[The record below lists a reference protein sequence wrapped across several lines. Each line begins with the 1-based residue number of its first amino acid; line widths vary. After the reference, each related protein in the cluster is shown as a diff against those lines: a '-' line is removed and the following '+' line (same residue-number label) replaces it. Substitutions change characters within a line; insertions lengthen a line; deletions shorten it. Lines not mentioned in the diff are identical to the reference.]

1 MLKNSKK
8 IAISNHFLI
17 SIAFIVLMFTFVGVC
32 MDDVCASD
40 LNQNATGIEN
50 ELNIE
55 DKLGNSQE
63 NILNTNL
70 NEQQTFGVDPNN
82 EISLLNGGKFS
93 DIRDAINSAKK
104 DYVIKLGGT
113 FKAEKEFDPI
123 IIDKRLTIMSDSS
136 ATLDGRGLTHIFI
149 VDEGA
154 AKTTLKNL
162 KIINGYRSST
172 AAGIYVKTHDV
183 KITGCE
189 FKNNDGHHGSAICTP
204 NDNYTARNLLVEN
217 CKFIKNH
224 AVTHAG
230 AIVAMADNSRIY
242 NCTFDSNNAYDPT
255 GVRSAVGGAIQIGMD
270 KFRSRGYVY
279 DCVFKNNWV
288 KPTVEASH
296 GGAGCVRDGV
306 EYRNCIFINNSAS
319 QGGALTMHASGLIK
333 NCTFINNSALYYG
346 GAVSTG
352 FSDMDMNLKI
362 QNCIFEGNAAPKGG
376 AVQLKGTNIEIIN
389 SKFDNN
395 NASQTGG
402 AVNIMAKTVNV
413 ADSTFNN
420 NIAYVDGG
428 AIFVTGEN
436 TQIAGSSFISND
448 AIPDLDKL
456 DDGLGGAIYIN
467 SSYASIKNNKFYYNT
482 ARNGSAIYYDKYGL
496 NLNLTNNILFENQ
509 AWVYAL
515 PIYAHDIYYG
525 EVENIGSIIHG
536 GNNIGKY
543 NNLSVSNAIYNG
555 ANHANIVVD
564 GENPVLGATTNGHLY
579 QDDREYNMNI
589 LLTVVHED
597 GSVVYNKTLNS
608 DCFGEV
614 KDSLKNLKVGKY
626 YVSAKHYEDT
636 YYKGITNT
644 TTFKVTA
651 QADGKIRKSVS
662 SNVIDYRGIV
672 VWTLNIANNGPSNAT
687 KLVIRDVLP
696 EGLIYIE
703 DDTNG
708 AYNHATGT
716 LTIDFLEVG
725 EVYTINI
732 KTRVNKTGEITNNA
746 NVTAKEYDYN
756 LTNNHDNSTVKVNPA
771 CDLAVEKTCNVSSVN
786 LTSLVQWTIKV
797 TNNGPDVATGVVVR
811 DVLPESLIWVSD
823 SGNYD
828 HNSGEWIIG
837 TLNKGTSAILKIITK
852 VNKTGAIENGASVSG
867 NQKDYD
873 ESNNYDSAIVD
884 VNPAADLGIVKKVSD
899 SAVNYNDVVR
909 WTLIVTNYGPD
920 AATGVVISDVLPEG
934 FVYINSTRP
943 YSNGKINIGN
953 LAKGASV
960 SVDIDTKVNVTGTFV
975 NVASV
980 KGNEFDHNLNNNKDN
995 VSVFVKPAAD
1005 LSVIKLVNNSSP
1017 DLLDVVEWTLTVRN
1031 NGPDVATGVVVR
1043 DVLPESLIWV
1053 RDSGNYNY
1061 NSGVW
1066 TVGTLNKG
1074 ASASLKIVTRVNKT
1088 GNIVNHV
1095 SVSGNEFDF
1104 DMSNNNASRSVYVD
1118 PAADLG
1124 IVKLVSD
1131 SAVNYNDVVRW
1142 TLIVTNYGPDAAT
1155 GVVISDVLPEGFV
1168 YINSTRPYSNGKIN
1182 IGNLAKGAS
1191 VSVDID
1197 TKVNVT
1203 GTFVNVASVKGNE
1216 FDHNLNNNKD
1226 NVSVFVK
1233 PAADLSVIKLVNNS
1247 SPDLLDVVEWTLTV
1261 RNNGPDVATGVVVRD
1276 VLPESLIWV
1285 RDSGNYNYNSGV
1297 WTVGTLNKG
1306 ASASLKIVTRVNKTG
1321 NIVNHVSVSGNEFD
1335 FDMSNNNASRS
1346 VYVNPAADLG
1356 IVKLVSNSV
1365 VNYTDVVRWTLIVT
1379 NYGPDAASGVK
1390 IYDTLP
1396 KGFIYINSTKKY
1408 SNGMIEI
1415 GSLAKGASVSV
1426 DIDTK
1431 VNVTGTFVNVASV
1444 KGNEY
1449 DHNPSNNKANVSI
1462 LVKPA
1467 SDLIVGKKV
1476 NNTKPNY
1483 NDLVTWTITVTNVG
1497 PDSASGVVVREMLP
1511 KSLIWINDSGLGKYD
1526 KNTGVWNI
1534 GSMNIGET
1542 KSLIITTL
1550 VNATGEVTNNVTVTG
1565 NEFDYNRSNNKDNE
1579 TINVSKAADVEVIKF
1594 ANSSYANYLQ
1604 FIKWTVIAKNNGPD
1618 KANGIYIEE
1627 ILPEGLKLIK
1637 YTATK
1642 GFYDNNMW
1650 AFCCLENG
1658 ESQTLE
1664 LLCQVTKTGTL
1675 TNIVTINANEYDP
1688 NKSNNKDNESILV
1701 PISSDLAIVKTVDES
1716 NPNYGDIVN
1725 WNITVYNNGPDDAY
1739 DVFVF
1744 DLMPE
1749 GLELLEYTASVGN
1762 YHDGTWIINNLANGE
1777 SETLILRCLVKTLDE
1792 VENFANVV
1800 PSEYDWNES
1809 NNNDSEKI
1817 SVNPIADL
1825 AVIKLVNDT
1834 NPNYLNLVKW
1844 TLIVTNYG
1852 PNDATGVTVSDV
1864 IPKGLKI
1871 VDVIGDGEYEDSL
1884 WYVGDLADGE
1894 YKQLDIICKVLTT
1907 GEVTNAAV
1915 IWANQDDPDLEN
1927 NEDEN
1932 YIDVP
1937 PASDISITKTVS
1949 KYQYSVGD
1957 LVKYSIRITNNGPD
1971 NAENIKV
1978 REIMDDNL
1986 LLKSFHASAGDFD
1999 KVNDVWS
2006 LDELDVGKDAILKIN
2021 ALAQK
2026 AGTAKNSVVAESD
2039 NYDPDLNNNN
2049 DTVKVNIFKKDKPDK
2064 NVYKK
2069 HNKQS
2074 NGDLREYSESIL
2086 QKHVAGNPFMVLVLL
2101 FVFTMGAVYGK
2112 NILKKR

>member
-1 MLKNSKK
+1 
-8 IAISNHFLI
+8 
-17 SIAFIVLMFTFVGVC
+17 MFTFVGVC

-82 EISLLNGGKFS
+82 EISLLKGGKFS

-436 TQIAGSSFISND
+436 TQIVGSSFISND

-662 SNVIDYRGIV
+662 SNVIDYRDIV

-797 TNNGPDVATGVVVR
+797 SNNGPDVATGVVVR

-828 HNSGEWIIG
+828 HNSGEWTIG

-899 SAVNYNDVVR
+899 SAVNYTDVVR

-920 AATGVVISDVLPEG
+920 AATGVVISDVLPKG

-960 SVDIDTKVNVTGTFV
+960 SVDIYTKVNVTGTFV

-980 KGNEFDHNLNNNKDN
+980 KGNEYDHNPSNNKAN
-995 VSVFVKPAAD
+995 VSILVKPAAD
-1005 LSVIKLVNNSSP
+1005 LSVVKLVNNSSP

-1053 RDSGNYNY
+1053 RDSGNY
-1061 NSGVW
+1061 
-1066 TVGTLNKG
+1066 
-1074 ASASLKIVTRVNKT
+1074 
-1088 GNIVNHV
+1088 
-1095 SVSGNEFDF
+1095 
-1104 DMSNNNASRSVYVD
+1104 
-1118 PAADLG
+1118 
-1124 IVKLVSD
+1124 
-1131 SAVNYNDVVRW
+1131 
-1142 TLIVTNYGPDAAT
+1142 
-1155 GVVISDVLPEGFV
+1155 
-1168 YINSTRPYSNGKIN
+1168 
-1182 IGNLAKGAS
+1182 
-1191 VSVDID
+1191 
-1197 TKVNVT
+1197 
-1203 GTFVNVASVKGNE
+1203 
-1216 FDHNLNNNKD
+1216 DH
-1226 NVSVFVK
+1226 
-1233 PAADLSVIKLVNNS
+1233 
-1247 SPDLLDVVEWTLTV
+1247 
-1261 RNNGPDVATGVVVRD
+1261 
-1276 VLPESLIWV
+1276 
-1285 RDSGNYNYNSGV
+1285 NSGV

-1356 IVKLVSNSV
+1356 IVKLVSNSA

-1426 DIDTK
+1426 DIYTK

-1483 NDLVTWTITVTNVG
+1483 KDLVTWTITVTNVG
-1497 PDSASGVVVREMLP
+1497 PDSASGVVVREMIP

-1534 GSMNIGET
+1534 GSMSIGET

-1627 ILPEGLKLIK
+1627 ILPEGLKLIS

-1688 NKSNNKDNESILV
+1688 DKSNNKDNESILV

-1834 NPNYLNLVKW
+1834 NPNYLDLVKW

-1864 IPKGLKI
+1864 IPNGLKI
-1871 VDVIGDGEYEDSL
+1871 VDIIGDGEYEDSL
-1884 WYVGDLADGE
+1884 WDVGDLADGE

-1907 GEVTNAAV
+1907 GEITNAAI
-1915 IWANQDDPDLEN
+1915 IWADQDDPDLEN

-1949 KYQYSVGD
+1949 KYKYSVGD
-1957 LVKYSIRITNNGPD
+1957 LVKYSIKVTNNGPD

-1986 LLKSFHASAGDFD
+1986 LLKSFRASAGDFD
-1999 KVNDVWS
+1999 KVNDIWS
-2006 LDELDVGKDAILKIN
+2006 LDELGVGKEAILKIS

-2026 AGTAKNSVVAESD
+2026 AGTAKNIVVAESD
-2039 NYDPDLNNNN
+2039 NYDPDLSNNN

-2074 NGDLREYSESIL
+2074 NGDLRKYSESVL

>member
-1 MLKNSKK
+1 MLKNSK
-8 IAISNHFLI
+8 IAISKHFLI
-17 SIAFIVLMFTFVGVC
+17 SITVIVLMFTFVGVC

-40 LNQNATGIEN
+40 LNQTVTGIEN

-55 DKLGNSQE
+55 DKLENSQE
-63 NILNTNL
+63 NVINTNSEV
-70 NEQQTFGVDPNN
+70 EQTLSVSQDDEILGET
-82 EISLLNGGKFS
+82 ISLLKGGKFS
-93 DIRDAINSAKK
+93 DIRDAVKSAKSG
-104 DYVIKLGGT
+104 DVIKLAGT
-113 FKAEKEFDPI
+113 FKAEKAYDHI
-123 IIDKRLTIMSDSS
+123 SVGKKLTIMSDSS
-136 ATLDGRGLTHIFI
+136 ATLDGNGLTHIII
-149 VDEGA
+149 VNEGG
-154 AKTTLKNL
+154 AKSTFKNL
-162 KIINGYRSST
+162 NIINGYRLST
-172 AAGIYVKTHDV
+172 GAGIFVKTNDV
-183 KITGCE
+183 TITNCE
-189 FKNNDGHHGSAICTP
+189 FRNNNGHHGSSICSSS
-204 NDNYTARNLLVEN
+204 DNNTARNLLVKN
-217 CKFIKNH
+217 CKFINNH

-230 AIVAMADNSRIY
+230 AIVALGDNSRIF
-242 NCTFDSNNAYDPT
+242 NCTFDSNNAYDPA
-255 GVRSAVGGAIQIGMD
+255 GVMTALGGAIQIGLD
-270 KFRSRGYVY
+270 KSFSRGYVY
-279 DCVFKNNWV
+279 DCIFKNNWV
-288 KPTVEASH
+288 KPTSEGAH
-296 GGAGCVRDGV
+296 GGAGCVRNGV
-306 EYRNCIFINNSAS
+306 EYKNCIFINNSAA

-333 NCTFINNSALYYG
+333 NCTFINNSATYYG

-352 FSDMDMNLKI
+352 FAEMDMDLGI
-362 QNCIFEGNAAPKGG
+362 QNCIFEGNTAPKGG
-376 AVQLKGTNIEIIN
+376 AVQLKGMNISIVN
-389 SKFDNN
+389 CKFDDN

-402 AVNIMAKTVNV
+402 AVNINAKTVKV
-413 ADSTFNN
+413 TDSSFNN
-420 NIAYVDGG
+420 NVAHVDGG
-428 AIFVTGEN
+428 AIFINGEN
-436 TQIAGSSFISND
+436 TQITGSSFISND

-662 SNVIDYRGIV
+662 SNVIDYRDIV

-756 LTNNHDNSTVKVNPA
+756 LTNNHDNSTVKVTPA

-828 HNSGEWIIG
+828 HNSGEWTIG

-873 ESNNYDSAIVD
+873 ESNNYDSAIID

-934 FVYINSTRP
+934 FVYMNSTRP

-980 KGNEFDHNLNNNKDN
+980 KGNEYDHNPSNNKAN
-995 VSVFVKPAAD
+995 VSILVKPAAD
-1005 LSVIKLVNNSSP
+1005 LSVVKLVNNSSP
-1017 DLLDVVEWTLTVRN
+1017 DLLDEVEWTLTVRN

-1043 DVLPESLIWV
+1043 DVFPESLIWV
-1053 RDSGNYNY
+1053 RDSGNYDH

-1066 TVGTLNKG
+1066 TVGTLN
-1074 ASASLKIVTRVNKT
+1074 N
-1088 GNIVNHV
+1088 
-1095 SVSGNEFDF
+1095 
-1104 DMSNNNASRSVYVD
+1104 
-1118 PAADLG
+1118 
-1124 IVKLVSD
+1124 
-1131 SAVNYNDVVRW
+1131 
-1142 TLIVTNYGPDAAT
+1142 
-1155 GVVISDVLPEGFV
+1155 
-1168 YINSTRPYSNGKIN
+1168 
-1182 IGNLAKGAS
+1182 
-1191 VSVDID
+1191 
-1197 TKVNVT
+1197 
-1203 GTFVNVASVKGNE
+1203 
-1216 FDHNLNNNKD
+1216 
-1226 NVSVFVK
+1226 
-1233 PAADLSVIKLVNNS
+1233 
-1247 SPDLLDVVEWTLTV
+1247 
-1261 RNNGPDVATGVVVRD
+1261 
-1276 VLPESLIWV
+1276 
-1285 RDSGNYNYNSGV
+1285 
-1297 WTVGTLNKG
+1297 G

-1346 VYVNPAADLG
+1346 VYVNPAADLS
-1356 IVKLVSNSV
+1356 IVKLVSDSA

-1426 DIDTK
+1426 DIYTK

-1483 NDLVTWTITVTNVG
+1483 KDLVTWTITVTNVG

-1534 GSMNIGET
+1534 GSMGIGET

-1565 NEFDYNRSNNKDNE
+1565 NEFDYNKSNNKDNE
-1579 TINVSKAADVEVIKF
+1579 TVNVSKAADVEVIKF

-1627 ILPEGLKLIK
+1627 ILPEGLKLIN

-1688 NKSNNKDNESILV
+1688 DKSNNKDNESILV

-1915 IWANQDDPDLEN
+1915 IWADQDDPDLEN

-1971 NAENIKV
+1971 KAENIRV

-2006 LDELDVGKDAILKIN
+2006 LDELDVSKDAILKIN

-2074 NGDLREYSESIL
+2074 NGDLRKYSESVL

>member
-1 MLKNSKK
+1 
-8 IAISNHFLI
+8 
-17 SIAFIVLMFTFVGVC
+17 MFTFVGVC

-82 EISLLNGGKFS
+82 EISLLKGGKFS

-183 KITGCE
+183 KIMGCE

-395 NASQTGG
+395 NASKTGG

-482 ARNGSAIYYDKYGL
+482 ARNGSAIYYDKYGF

-525 EVENIGSIIHG
+525 EVENMGSIIHG

-662 SNVIDYRGIV
+662 SNVIDYRDIV

-828 HNSGEWIIG
+828 HNSGEWTIG

-899 SAVNYNDVVR
+899 SAVNYTDVVR

-920 AATGVVISDVLPEG
+920 AATGVVISDVLPKG

-1053 RDSGNYNY
+1053 RDSGNYDH

-1074 ASASLKIVTRVNKT
+1074 ASASLKIVT
-1088 GNIVNHV
+1088 I
-1095 SVSGNEFDF
+1095 
-1104 DMSNNNASRSVYVD
+1104 
-1118 PAADLG
+1118 
-1124 IVKLVSD
+1124 
-1131 SAVNYNDVVRW
+1131 
-1142 TLIVTNYGPDAAT
+1142 
-1155 GVVISDVLPEGFV
+1155 
-1168 YINSTRPYSNGKIN
+1168 
-1182 IGNLAKGAS
+1182 
-1191 VSVDID
+1191 
-1197 TKVNVT
+1197 
-1203 GTFVNVASVKGNE
+1203 
-1216 FDHNLNNNKD
+1216 
-1226 NVSVFVK
+1226 
-1233 PAADLSVIKLVNNS
+1233 
-1247 SPDLLDVVEWTLTV
+1247 
-1261 RNNGPDVATGVVVRD
+1261 
-1276 VLPESLIWV
+1276 
-1285 RDSGNYNYNSGV
+1285 
-1297 WTVGTLNKG
+1297 
-1306 ASASLKIVTRVNKTG
+1306 VNKTG

-1356 IVKLVSNSV
+1356 IVKLVSNSA

-1426 DIDTK
+1426 DIYTK

-1483 NDLVTWTITVTNVG
+1483 KDLVTWTITVTNVG

-1534 GSMNIGET
+1534 GSMGIGET

-1627 ILPEGLKLIK
+1627 ILPEGLKLIN

-1688 NKSNNKDNESILV
+1688 DKSNNKDNESILV

-1907 GEVTNAAV
+1907 GEVINAAV
-1915 IWANQDDPDLEN
+1915 IWADQDDPDLEN

-1957 LVKYSIRITNNGPD
+1957 LVKYSIKVTNNGPD
-1971 NAENIKV
+1971 KAENIRV

-2006 LDELDVGKDAILKIN
+2006 LDELDVGKDAILKIS

-2026 AGTAKNSVVAESD
+2026 AGTAKNTVVAESD

-2049 DTVKVNIFKKDKPDK
+2049 DTVTVNIHKKDKPDK

-2069 HNKQS
+2069 HNKHS
-2074 NGDLREYSESIL
+2074 NDDLREYSESIL

>member
-1 MLKNSKK
+1 
-8 IAISNHFLI
+8 
-17 SIAFIVLMFTFVGVC
+17 MFTFVGVC

-40 LNQNATGIEN
+40 LNQTVTGIEN

-55 DKLGNSQE
+55 DKLENSQE
-63 NILNTNL
+63 NVINTNSEV
-70 NEQQTFGVDPNN
+70 EQTLSVSQDDEILGET
-82 EISLLNGGKFS
+82 ISLLKGGKFS
-93 DIRDAINSAKK
+93 DIRDAVKSAKSG
-104 DYVIKLGGT
+104 DVIKLAGT
-113 FKAEKEFDPI
+113 FKAEKAYDHI
-123 IIDKRLTIMSDSS
+123 SVGKKLTIMSDSS
-136 ATLDGRGLTHIFI
+136 ATLDGNGLTHIII
-149 VDEGA
+149 VNEGG
-154 AKTTLKNL
+154 AKSTFKNL
-162 KIINGYRSST
+162 NIINGYRLST
-172 AAGIYVKTHDV
+172 GAGIFVKTNDV
-183 KITGCE
+183 TITNCE
-189 FKNNDGHHGSAICTP
+189 FRNNNGHHGSSICSSS
-204 NDNYTARNLLVEN
+204 DNNTARNLLVKN
-217 CKFIKNH
+217 CKFINNH

-230 AIVAMADNSRIY
+230 AIVALGDNSRIF
-242 NCTFDSNNAYDPT
+242 NCTFDSNNAYDPA
-255 GVRSAVGGAIQIGMD
+255 GVMTALGGAIQIGLD
-270 KFRSRGYVY
+270 KSFSRGYVY
-279 DCVFKNNWV
+279 DCIFKNNWV
-288 KPTVEASH
+288 KPTSEGAH
-296 GGAGCVRDGV
+296 GGAGCVRNGV
-306 EYRNCIFINNSAS
+306 EYKNCIFINNSAA

-333 NCTFINNSALYYG
+333 NCTFINNSATYYG

-352 FSDMDMNLKI
+352 FAEMDMDLGI
-362 QNCIFEGNAAPKGG
+362 QNCIFEGNTAPKGG
-376 AVQLKGTNIEIIN
+376 AVQLKGMNISIVN
-389 SKFDNN
+389 CKFDDN

-402 AVNIMAKTVNV
+402 AVNINAKTVKV
-413 ADSTFNN
+413 TDSSFNN
-420 NIAYVDGG
+420 NVAHVDGG
-428 AIFVTGEN
+428 AIFINGEN
-436 TQIAGSSFISND
+436 TQITGSSFISND
-448 AIPDLDKL
+448 AIPDLNKL

-467 SSYASIKNNKFYYNT
+467 SSQANIKNNKFYYNT

-662 SNVIDYRGIV
+662 SNVIDYRDIV

-756 LTNNHDNSTVKVNPA
+756 LTNNHDNSTVKVTPA

-828 HNSGEWIIG
+828 HNSGEWTIG

-873 ESNNYDSAIVD
+873 ESNNYDSAIID

-934 FVYINSTRP
+934 FVYMNSTRP

-975 NVASV
+975 NVGSV

-1017 DLLDVVEWTLTVRN
+1017 DLLDEVEWTLTVRN

-1043 DVLPESLIWV
+1043 DVFPESLIWV
-1053 RDSGNYNY
+1053 RDSGNYNH

-1066 TVGTLNKG
+1066 TVGTLN
-1074 ASASLKIVTRVNKT
+1074 N
-1088 GNIVNHV
+1088 
-1095 SVSGNEFDF
+1095 
-1104 DMSNNNASRSVYVD
+1104 
-1118 PAADLG
+1118 
-1124 IVKLVSD
+1124 
-1131 SAVNYNDVVRW
+1131 
-1142 TLIVTNYGPDAAT
+1142 
-1155 GVVISDVLPEGFV
+1155 
-1168 YINSTRPYSNGKIN
+1168 
-1182 IGNLAKGAS
+1182 
-1191 VSVDID
+1191 
-1197 TKVNVT
+1197 
-1203 GTFVNVASVKGNE
+1203 
-1216 FDHNLNNNKD
+1216 
-1226 NVSVFVK
+1226 
-1233 PAADLSVIKLVNNS
+1233 
-1247 SPDLLDVVEWTLTV
+1247 
-1261 RNNGPDVATGVVVRD
+1261 
-1276 VLPESLIWV
+1276 
-1285 RDSGNYNYNSGV
+1285 
-1297 WTVGTLNKG
+1297 G

-1346 VYVNPAADLG
+1346 VYVNPAADLS
-1356 IVKLVSNSV
+1356 IVKLVSDSA

-1426 DIDTK
+1426 DIYTK

-1483 NDLVTWTITVTNVG
+1483 KDLVTWTITVTNVG

-1534 GSMNIGET
+1534 GSMGIGET

-1565 NEFDYNRSNNKDNE
+1565 NEFDYNKSNNKDNE
-1579 TINVSKAADVEVIKF
+1579 TVNVSKAADVEVIKF

-1627 ILPEGLKLIK
+1627 ILPEGLKLIN

-1688 NKSNNKDNESILV
+1688 DKSNNKDNESILV

-1915 IWANQDDPDLEN
+1915 IWADQDDPDLEN

-1971 NAENIKV
+1971 KAENIRV

-2006 LDELDVGKDAILKIN
+2006 LDELDVSKDAILKIN

-2074 NGDLREYSESIL
+2074 NGDLRKYSESVL

>member
-1 MLKNSKK
+1 
-8 IAISNHFLI
+8 
-17 SIAFIVLMFTFVGVC
+17 MFTFVGVC

-82 EISLLNGGKFS
+82 EISLLKGGKFS

-402 AVNIMAKTVNV
+402 AVNIMAKTVSV

-662 SNVIDYRGIV
+662 SNVIDYRDIV

-811 DVLPESLIWVSD
+811 DVLPESLMWVSD

-828 HNSGEWIIG
+828 HNSGEWTIG

-920 AATGVVISDVLPEG
+920 AATGVVISDVLPKG

-975 NVASV
+975 NVGSV
-980 KGNEFDHNLNNNKDN
+980 KGNEYDHNPSNNKAN
-995 VSVFVKPAAD
+995 VSILVKPAAD

-1053 RDSGNYNY
+1053 RDSGNYN
-1061 NSGVW
+1061 
-1066 TVGTLNKG
+1066 
-1074 ASASLKIVTRVNKT
+1074 
-1088 GNIVNHV
+1088 H
-1095 SVSGNEFDF
+1095 
-1104 DMSNNNASRSVYVD
+1104 
-1118 PAADLG
+1118 
-1124 IVKLVSD
+1124 
-1131 SAVNYNDVVRW
+1131 
-1142 TLIVTNYGPDAAT
+1142 
-1155 GVVISDVLPEGFV
+1155 
-1168 YINSTRPYSNGKIN
+1168 
-1182 IGNLAKGAS
+1182 
-1191 VSVDID
+1191 
-1197 TKVNVT
+1197 
-1203 GTFVNVASVKGNE
+1203 
-1216 FDHNLNNNKD
+1216 
-1226 NVSVFVK
+1226 
-1233 PAADLSVIKLVNNS
+1233 
-1247 SPDLLDVVEWTLTV
+1247 
-1261 RNNGPDVATGVVVRD
+1261 
-1276 VLPESLIWV
+1276 
-1285 RDSGNYNYNSGV
+1285 NSGV

-1356 IVKLVSNSV
+1356 IVKLVSNSA

-1390 IYDTLP
+1390 IYDILP

-1426 DIDTK
+1426 DIYTK

-1497 PDSASGVVVREMLP
+1497 PDSASGVVVREMIP

-1534 GSMNIGET
+1534 GSMSIGET

-1627 ILPEGLKLIK
+1627 ILPEGLKLIN

-1688 NKSNNKDNESILV
+1688 DKSNNKDNESILV

-1915 IWANQDDPDLEN
+1915 IWADQDDPDLEN

-1949 KYQYSVGD
+1949 KYKYSVGD
-1957 LVKYSIRITNNGPD
+1957 LVKYSIKVTNNGPD

-1986 LLKSFHASAGDFD
+1986 LLKSFRASAGDFD

-2074 NGDLREYSESIL
+2074 NGDLRKYSESVL

>member
-1 MLKNSKK
+1 
-8 IAISNHFLI
+8 
-17 SIAFIVLMFTFVGVC
+17 MFTFVGVC

-40 LNQNATGIEN
+40 LNQTVTGIEN

-55 DKLGNSQE
+55 DKLENSQE
-63 NILNTNL
+63 NVINTNSEV
-70 NEQQTFGVDPNN
+70 EQTLSVSQDDEILGET
-82 EISLLNGGKFS
+82 ISLLKGGKFS
-93 DIRDAINSAKK
+93 DIRDAVKSAKSG
-104 DYVIKLGGT
+104 DVIKLAGT
-113 FKAEKEFDPI
+113 FKAEKAYDHI
-123 IIDKRLTIMSDSS
+123 SVGKKLTIMSDSS
-136 ATLDGRGLTHIFI
+136 ATLDGNGLTHIII
-149 VDEGA
+149 VNEGG
-154 AKTTLKNL
+154 AKSTFKNL
-162 KIINGYRSST
+162 NIINGYRLST
-172 AAGIYVKTHDV
+172 GAGIFVKTNDV
-183 KITGCE
+183 TITNCE
-189 FKNNDGHHGSAICTP
+189 FRNNNGHHGSSICSSS
-204 NDNYTARNLLVEN
+204 DNNTARNLLVKN
-217 CKFIKNH
+217 CKFINNH

-230 AIVAMADNSRIY
+230 AIVALGDNSRIF
-242 NCTFDSNNAYDPT
+242 NCTFDSNNAYDPA
-255 GVRSAVGGAIQIGMD
+255 GVMTALGGAIQIGLD
-270 KFRSRGYVY
+270 KSFSRGYVY
-279 DCVFKNNWV
+279 DCIFKNNWV
-288 KPTVEASH
+288 KPTSEGAH
-296 GGAGCVRDGV
+296 GGAGCVRNGV
-306 EYRNCIFINNSAS
+306 EYKNCIFINNSAA

-333 NCTFINNSALYYG
+333 NCTFINNSATYYG

-352 FSDMDMNLKI
+352 FAEMDMDLGI
-362 QNCIFEGNAAPKGG
+362 QNCIFEGNTAPKGG
-376 AVQLKGTNIEIIN
+376 AVQLKGMNISIVN
-389 SKFDNN
+389 CKFDDN

-402 AVNIMAKTVNV
+402 AVNINAKTVKV
-413 ADSTFNN
+413 TDSSFNN
-420 NIAYVDGG
+420 NVAHVDGG
-428 AIFVTGEN
+428 AIFINGEN
-436 TQIAGSSFISND
+436 TQITGSSFISND

-662 SNVIDYRGIV
+662 SNVIDYRDIV

-756 LTNNHDNSTVKVNPA
+756 LTNNHDNSTVKVTPA

-828 HNSGEWIIG
+828 HNSGEWTIG

-873 ESNNYDSAIVD
+873 ESNNYDSAIID

-934 FVYINSTRP
+934 FVYMNSTRP

-975 NVASV
+975 NVGSV

-1017 DLLDVVEWTLTVRN
+1017 DLLDEVEWTLTVRN

-1043 DVLPESLIWV
+1043 DVFPESLIWV
-1053 RDSGNYNY
+1053 RDSGNYNH

-1066 TVGTLNKG
+1066 TVGTLNNG

-1124 IVKLVSD
+1124 IVKLVSN
-1131 SAVNYNDVVRW
+1131 SA
-1142 TLIVTNYGPDAAT
+1142 
-1155 GVVISDVLPEGFV
+1155 
-1168 YINSTRPYSNGKIN
+1168 
-1182 IGNLAKGAS
+1182 
-1191 VSVDID
+1191 
-1197 TKVNVT
+1197 
-1203 GTFVNVASVKGNE
+1203 
-1216 FDHNLNNNKD
+1216 
-1226 NVSVFVK
+1226 
-1233 PAADLSVIKLVNNS
+1233 
-1247 SPDLLDVVEWTLTV
+1247 
-1261 RNNGPDVATGVVVRD
+1261 
-1276 VLPESLIWV
+1276 
-1285 RDSGNYNYNSGV
+1285 
-1297 WTVGTLNKG
+1297 
-1306 ASASLKIVTRVNKTG
+1306 
-1321 NIVNHVSVSGNEFD
+1321 
-1335 FDMSNNNASRS
+1335 
-1346 VYVNPAADLG
+1346 
-1356 IVKLVSNSV
+1356 

-1426 DIDTK
+1426 DIYTK

-1483 NDLVTWTITVTNVG
+1483 KDLVTWTITVTNVG

-1534 GSMNIGET
+1534 GSMGIGET

-1565 NEFDYNRSNNKDNE
+1565 NEFDYNKSNNKDNE
-1579 TINVSKAADVEVIKF
+1579 TVNVSKAADVEVIKF

-1627 ILPEGLKLIK
+1627 ILPEGLKLIN

-1688 NKSNNKDNESILV
+1688 DKSNNKDNESILV

-1915 IWANQDDPDLEN
+1915 IWADQDDPDLEN

-1971 NAENIKV
+1971 KAENIRV

-2006 LDELDVGKDAILKIN
+2006 LDELDVSKDAILKIN

-2074 NGDLREYSESIL
+2074 NGDLRKYSESVL

>member
-1 MLKNSKK
+1 MLKNSK
-8 IAISNHFLI
+8 IAISKHFLI
-17 SIAFIVLMFTFVGVC
+17 SITVIVLMFTFVGVC

-40 LNQNATGIEN
+40 LNQTVTGIEN

-55 DKLGNSQE
+55 DKLENSQE
-63 NILNTNL
+63 NVINTNSEV
-70 NEQQTFGVDPNN
+70 EQTLSVSQDDEILGET
-82 EISLLNGGKFS
+82 ISLLKGGKFS
-93 DIRDAINSAKK
+93 DIRDAVKSAKSG
-104 DYVIKLGGT
+104 DVIKLAGT
-113 FKAEKEFDPI
+113 FKAEKAYDHI
-123 IIDKRLTIMSDSS
+123 SVGKKLTIMSDSS
-136 ATLDGRGLTHIFI
+136 ATLDGNGLTHIII
-149 VDEGA
+149 VNEGG
-154 AKTTLKNL
+154 AKSTFKNL
-162 KIINGYRSST
+162 NIINGYRLST
-172 AAGIYVKTHDV
+172 GAGIFVKTNDV
-183 KITGCE
+183 TITNCE
-189 FKNNDGHHGSAICTP
+189 FRNNNGHHGSSICSSS
-204 NDNYTARNLLVEN
+204 DNNTARNLLVKN
-217 CKFIKNH
+217 CKFINNH

-230 AIVAMADNSRIY
+230 AIVALGDNSRIF
-242 NCTFDSNNAYDPT
+242 NCTFDSNNAYDPA
-255 GVRSAVGGAIQIGMD
+255 GVMTALGGAIQIGLD
-270 KFRSRGYVY
+270 KSFSRGYVY
-279 DCVFKNNWV
+279 DCIFKNNWV
-288 KPTVEASH
+288 KPTSEGAH
-296 GGAGCVRDGV
+296 GGAGCVRNGV
-306 EYRNCIFINNSAS
+306 EYKNCIFINNSAA

-333 NCTFINNSALYYG
+333 NCTFINNSATYYG

-352 FSDMDMNLKI
+352 FAEMDMDLGI
-362 QNCIFEGNAAPKGG
+362 QNCIFEGNTAPKGG
-376 AVQLKGTNIEIIN
+376 AVQLKGMNISIVN
-389 SKFDNN
+389 CKFDDN

-402 AVNIMAKTVNV
+402 AVNINAKTVKV
-413 ADSTFNN
+413 TDSSFNN
-420 NIAYVDGG
+420 NVAHVDGG
-428 AIFVTGEN
+428 AIFINGEN
-436 TQIAGSSFISND
+436 TQITGSSFISND

-662 SNVIDYRGIV
+662 SNVIDYRDIV

-756 LTNNHDNSTVKVNPA
+756 LTNNHDNSTVKVTPA

-828 HNSGEWIIG
+828 HNSGEWTIG

-873 ESNNYDSAIVD
+873 ESNNYDSAIID

-934 FVYINSTRP
+934 FVYMNSTRP

-1017 DLLDVVEWTLTVRN
+1017 DLLDEVEWTLTVRN

-1043 DVLPESLIWV
+1043 DVFPESLIWV
-1053 RDSGNYNY
+1053 RDSGNYNH

-1066 TVGTLNKG
+1066 TVGTLN
-1074 ASASLKIVTRVNKT
+1074 N
-1088 GNIVNHV
+1088 
-1095 SVSGNEFDF
+1095 
-1104 DMSNNNASRSVYVD
+1104 
-1118 PAADLG
+1118 
-1124 IVKLVSD
+1124 
-1131 SAVNYNDVVRW
+1131 
-1142 TLIVTNYGPDAAT
+1142 
-1155 GVVISDVLPEGFV
+1155 
-1168 YINSTRPYSNGKIN
+1168 
-1182 IGNLAKGAS
+1182 
-1191 VSVDID
+1191 
-1197 TKVNVT
+1197 
-1203 GTFVNVASVKGNE
+1203 
-1216 FDHNLNNNKD
+1216 
-1226 NVSVFVK
+1226 
-1233 PAADLSVIKLVNNS
+1233 
-1247 SPDLLDVVEWTLTV
+1247 
-1261 RNNGPDVATGVVVRD
+1261 
-1276 VLPESLIWV
+1276 
-1285 RDSGNYNYNSGV
+1285 
-1297 WTVGTLNKG
+1297 G

-1346 VYVNPAADLG
+1346 VYVNPAADLS
-1356 IVKLVSNSV
+1356 IVKLVSDSA

-1426 DIDTK
+1426 DIYTK

-1483 NDLVTWTITVTNVG
+1483 KDLVTWTITVTNVG

-1534 GSMNIGET
+1534 GSMGIGET

-1565 NEFDYNRSNNKDNE
+1565 NEFDYNKSNNKDNE
-1579 TINVSKAADVEVIKF
+1579 TVNVSKAADVEVIKF

-1627 ILPEGLKLIK
+1627 ILPEGLKLIN

-1688 NKSNNKDNESILV
+1688 DKSNNKDNESILV

-1915 IWANQDDPDLEN
+1915 IWADQDDPDLEN

-1971 NAENIKV
+1971 KAENIRV

-2006 LDELDVGKDAILKIN
+2006 LDELDVSKDAILKIN

-2074 NGDLREYSESIL
+2074 NGDLRKYSESVL